1 MNVQVKLSNRKLT
14 VMMNKSDFGGQCY
27 IFFFHVTN
35 VKFWRISLKEVGL
48 SLTLLIKIDPN

>member
-27 IFFFHVTN
+27 IFFSCDQRKVLVN
-35 VKFWRISLKEVGL
+35 ILKRSRFIVN
-48 SLTLLIKIDPN
+48 INI